1 MKVLAISS
9 SPRAGGNSETL
20 CDAFLQGAA
29 EAGYETEKICLREKK
44 LAPCLGC
51 GACGSTHRCVQKDDA
66 EAVLNALIEA
76 DIIVLASP
84 VYFYCMSAQLKML
97 IDRCLPRYTEIKD
110 KQFYFILTAAD
121 PNRRAM
127 DGALAGLRGFLACL
141 PGAQEK
147 GVLYGC
153 GAWDKGDVLGLPVK
167 GEAYQMGKGLPAAT
181 AGFETN

>member
-1 MKVLAISS
+1 MKVLTISS

-51 GACGSTHRCVQKDDA
+51 GACGSTHRCVQNDDA
-66 EAVLNALIEA
+66 EGILTAMIGA
-76 DIIVLASP
+76 DVIVLASP

-97 IDRCLPRYTEIKD
+97 IDRCLPRFTEIKD

-121 PNRRAM
+121 PDRGAM
-127 DGALAGLRGFLACL
+127 DGALAGLRGYLSCL

-153 GAWDKGDVLGLPVK
+153 GACFSFASAKTRSIVSLRF
-167 GEAYQMGKGLPAAT
+167 A
-181 AGFETN
+181 